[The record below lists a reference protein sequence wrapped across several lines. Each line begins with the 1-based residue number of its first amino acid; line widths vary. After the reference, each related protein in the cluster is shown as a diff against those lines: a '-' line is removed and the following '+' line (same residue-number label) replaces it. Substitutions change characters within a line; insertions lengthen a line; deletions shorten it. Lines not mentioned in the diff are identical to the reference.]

1 MTFEWPDG
9 LSSAEVA
16 QRRPPEAKPKGRKKR
31 SRVAVPRGSI
41 FSVFNLNLVALSA
54 VQLLMGSWKGA
65 LITLVMLLLNTT
77 IRFVQRGIADRRM
90 ERFRDSQLTSCSV
103 IRDGKLTD
111 IPVEEI
117 VDGDALVTG
126 PGDQLFADGTLLGPG
141 DVVVGIPETGDET
154 IPDRHGLHQPR
165 EFHELTVYPG
175 ERLITGSVVL
185 RGRAVYYAE
194 LPVIATTSKT
204 AAKIVKDPKTRL
216 EVTIS
221 RILAGLLV
229 VVIVYLLLLLAT
241 YIRVDVGEYGDTLL
255 GAAPVIFSLIPTGM
269 YLMIMVSLAAGRVEL
284 AREGGVVRTAQAVE
298 TLAETDIV
306 CFTELGTLVGTSLNL
321 TLCAD
326 PSGKKTSASRVRR
339 TLGDIGRSATAQ
351 SPIIDLLADSYEG
364 NLRVVQEEYDDPGLD
379 GWAAV
384 TFGEKD
390 AAGTHVLG
398 PRAIIEP
405 NLLHPVSVPAPEGDG
420 ATKKKQLVLAH
431 RAQAVPL
438 KDEHGNA
445 QLPDQ
450 LIPLGVVTFSDDPDM
465 DTADLMRQY
474 HDVGVSVKAFGGN
487 VDTILSLLRAGG
499 MSSHQIKQIEG
510 RGTITGQDLEQV
522 PREDWGKVARDHG
535 LFGGLTPSQAGDL
548 IKAMRDGGNSVTVVG
563 DGTHDLPALGN
574 ATLAVAQPA
583 STQAAVSLADMVL
596 TESDP
601 GILLRLLRK
610 GQNIINRLLDVMKL
624 NLTLVLATGILI
636 LLVRTFSVGFPHLSS
651 QGSLISLLSAT
662 IPSIYLGFFGKPRK
676 PKTFRTSYARTLMSF
691 TLPAGILLAII
702 TLGVYQFQ
710 IATTGSW
717 RTAQLGVTYT
727 LIYAALA
734 LNLIIRPER
743 RFNIL
748 IWSLAIV
755 AIILPFS
762 SFFRWRHKIKFMEP
776 TDYLVVLLAVT
787 VWFVLTSLLWRALA
801 VEENEALG
809 RGRARVRRWHAYW
822 QERRLERNRRKSANG
837 KNPSKNKPD
846 EKKSGEDEP
855 SGSTPRH
862 HYKG

>member
-9 LSSAEVA
+9 LTSAEVA
-16 QRRPPEAKPKGRKKR
+16 ERRPPEPEQKGRRKR
-31 SRVAVPRGSI
+31 TKIAVPRGSV
-41 FSVFNLNLVALSA
+41 FSVFNLNLVGLSL

-65 LITLVMLLLNTT
+65 LVTTFMLLLNTT
-77 IRFVQRGIADRRM
+77 IRFVQRRIADKRM
-90 ERFRDSQLTSCSV
+90 ERFRDSQLSECSV

-111 IPVEEI
+111 IPVEDI

-141 DVVVGIPETGDET
+141 DVVIGVPDTDEDAE
-154 IPDRHGLHQPR
+154 PGRHGLHEPR
-165 EFHELTVYPG
+165 ELQERTVHPGQRLT
-175 ERLITGSVVL
+175 TGSVVL
-185 RGRAVYYAE
+185 RGRAVYFAE
-194 LPVIATTSKT
+194 LPVIKTTSKA

-216 EVTIS
+216 EVTIT
-221 RILAGLLV
+221 RILTGLLV
-229 VVIVYLLLLLAT
+229 VVVVYLLLLLAT
-241 YIRVDVGEYGDTLL
+241 YIRVDVGEYGDALR

-306 CFTELGTLVGTSLNL
+306 CFTELGALVGTSLNL
-321 TLCAD
+321 TLCED
-326 PSGKKTSASRVRR
+326 ESGKKPSASRVRQ
-339 TLGDIGRSATAQ
+339 TLGDIGRSVTAQ
-351 SPIIDLLADSYEG
+351 SPVIGLLPDSYEG
-364 NLRVVQEEYDDPGLD
+364 SLRVVQEEHDQPGLD
-379 GWAAV
+379 GWSAV

-390 AAGTHVLG
+390 ASGTYVLG
-398 PRAIIEP
+398 LRATIEP
-405 NLLHPVSVPAPEGDG
+405 NLFYPVSVPVVEDDG
-420 ATKKKQLVLAH
+420 TTKKKQLVLAH
-431 RAQAVPL
+431 RADAVPL
-438 KDEHGNA
+438 KDERGNPR
-445 QLPDQ
+445 LPDQ

-465 DTADLMRQY
+465 DTADLIRQY
-474 HDVGVSVKAFGGN
+474 REAGVSVKAFGGN
-487 VDTILSLLRAGG
+487 VETVLSLLRAGG
-499 MSSHQIKQIEG
+499 MSADEVKEIEG
-510 RGTITGQDLEQV
+510 QGTITGQDLEQI
-522 PREDWGKVARDHG
+522 PQGDWAKVAHDHV

-548 IKAMRDGGNSVTVVG
+548 IRAMREGNDSVTVVG

-574 ATLAVAQPA
+574 ATLAVAQPT

-636 LLVRTFSVGFPHLSS
+636 LLVRVFSVGFPHLSS

-662 IPSIYLGFFGKPRK
+662 IPSIYLGFFGRPRK
-676 PKTFRTSYARTLMSF
+676 PKTFKVSYAKTLLSF
-691 TLPAGILLAII
+691 TLPAGLLLALV

-755 AIILPFS
+755 AIVLPFS
-762 SFFRWRHKIKFMEP
+762 SFARWQFKIKFMNP
-776 TDYLVVLLAVT
+776 TDYLVVLVAVM
-787 VWFVLTSLLWRALA
+787 VWFILTSLLWRLLG

-809 RGRARVRRWHAYW
+809 RGRARVRRWHTYW
-822 QERRLERNRRKSANG
+822 KERRR
-837 KNPSKNKPD
+837 SKKQGGPGKPD
-846 EKKSGEDEP
+846 HRGKSETGTATVQGHATGEP
-855 SGSTPRH
+855 P
-862 HYKG
+862 KP

>member
-1 MTFEWPDG
+1 MAFEWPDG
-9 LSSAEVA
+9 LTSAEVA
-16 QRRPPEAKPKGRKKR
+16 QRRPPVPEEKGRRGRAK
-31 SRVAVPRGSI
+31 VAIPRGSI
-41 FSVFNLNLVALSA
+41 FSVFNLNLVGLSV
-54 VQLLMGSWKGA
+54 VQLLMGSWRGA
-65 LITLVMLLLNTT
+65 LITMFMLLLNTT

-90 ERFRDSQLTSCSV
+90 ERFRDSQLTDCSV

-111 IPVEEI
+111 IPVDDI

-141 DVVVGIPETGDET
+141 DVVVGVPEPDE
-154 IPDRHGLHQPR
+154 DAEVGHSGLHEPR
-165 EFHELTVYPG
+165 DLRELTVHPG
-175 ERLITGSVVL
+175 ERLSTGSVVL
-185 RGRAVYYAE
+185 RGRAVFYAE
-194 LPVIATTSKT
+194 LPVIESTSKA

-221 RILAGLLV
+221 RILSALLV
-229 VVIVYLLLLLAT
+229 VVVVYLALLLAT

-306 CFTELGTLVGTSLNL
+306 CFTELGTLSGTSLDL

-326 PSGKKTSASRVRR
+326 ESGKKPSASRVRR
-339 TLGDIGRSATAQ
+339 ILGDMGRSTTGQ
-351 SPIIDLLADSYEG
+351 SPVIGLLAESYEG
-364 NLRVVQEEYDDPGLD
+364 SRRVVQEEHDEPGLD
-379 GWAAV
+379 GWYAV

-398 PRAIIEP
+398 LRTTIEP
-405 NLLHPVSVPAPEGDG
+405 NLLYPLSVPMLEGEG
-420 ATKKKQLVLAH
+420 ATNRKQLVLAH
-431 RAQAVPL
+431 RVQAVPL
-438 KDEHGNA
+438 VDEDGKA
-445 QLPDQ
+445 RLPDH
-450 LIPLGVVTFSDDPDM
+450 LVPLGVITFADDPDT
-465 DTADLMRQY
+465 DTADLIRQY
-474 HDVGVSVKAFGGN
+474 QEAGVSVKAFGGN
-487 VDTILSLLRAGG
+487 VDTVLSLLRAGG
-499 MSSHQIKQIEG
+499 MSTGQTDEIEDL
-510 RGTITGQDLEQV
+510 GTITGQELEQI
-522 PREDWGKVARDHG
+522 PRQDWNKVAQENV
-535 LFGGLTPSQAGDL
+535 LFGGLTPTQGGDL
-548 IKAMRDGGNSVTVVG
+548 IKALREGGKNVTVVG

-583 STQAAVSLADMVL
+583 STQAAVSMADMVL

-601 GILLRLLRK
+601 GILLRLLQK

-624 NLTLVLATGILI
+624 NLTLVLATGVLI
-636 LLVRTFSVGFPHLSS
+636 LLVRTLSVGFPHLSS

-662 IPSIYLGFFGKPRK
+662 IPSIYLGFFGRPRK
-676 PKTFRTSYARTLMSF
+676 PKTFRDSYAKTLMSF
-691 TLPAGILLAII
+691 TLPSGILLAII

-748 IWSLAIV
+748 IWSLAVV
-755 AIILPFS
+755 AVVLPLS
-762 SFFRWRHKIKFMEP
+762 SFARWNYKIKFMDP
-776 TDYLVVLLAVT
+776 SDYLVVLVAVL
-787 VWFVLTSLLWRALA
+787 VWFVLTSLLWRALG

-809 RGRARVRRWHAYW
+809 RGRARVRRWRRRW
-822 QERRLERNRRKSANG
+822 QERR
-837 KNPSKNKPD
+837 NKPSNHD
-846 EKKSGEDEP
+846 EAETISV
-855 SGSTPRH
+855 
-862 HYKG
+862 